1 MVHGQHTEPKISQN
15 HSSRPFTV
23 DYETRRT
30 KVLQWATDSGLV
42 KARDTRYLHWET
54 CSEAVLYWG
63 LPHDCARSVVHRNQC
78 TWFQLFWRSTDHL
91 CSPPGLISSK
101 HARRKSLTDW
111 SSIFP
116 DLLVSSV
123 DIGATGDYAP
133 NNSIKVLPAAKNLSL
148 LSFLEL
154 VSRRVI
160 GSHNSVTSS
169 GS

>member
-1 MVHGQHTEPKISQN
+1 VIWRDHGSWTTHWTTDIAKPLFS
-15 HSSRPFTV
+15 PFTV

-54 CSEAVLYWG
+54 ARGGTL
-63 LPHDCARSVVHRNQC
+63 LRTTHDCARSVVHRNQC
-78 TWFQLFWRSTDHL
+78 LWFQLFWRSTDHL

-116 DLLVSSV
+116 DLLFHQLTLVRLETGRPKQFHQSFASSV
-123 DIGATGDYAP
+123 
-133 NNSIKVLPAAKNLSL
+133 NLSL
-148 LSFLEL
+148 LRF
-154 VSRRVI
+154 
-160 GSHNSVTSS
+160 SS
-169 GS
+169 W